1 MCQRFWFECPSLCQT
16 SRYQNRQKSISDF
29 HRIENRQKNKHWNDN
44 ILTLITMEV
53 STGVII
59 LPTGAD
65 LYFSA
70 HIHNYPPGDGVQTY
84 NRPPCEPI
92 WEKGAN
98 KDKFW
103 FALLIKSMFLQ
114 IICRKR
120 ERGSPNMNEVAK
132 LREMGY
138 YSRDS
143 QALSSFCSKCLTL
156 AYFSQI

>member
-1 MCQRFWFECPSLCQT
+1 MSSSDLLQTVTKAAKTFRQMWRRGLSNVQCPWDREGGGGDSVGVRWLDGADTADYNVPTLLIWVSFSLSNIKISKSPKVHLWFS
-16 SRYQNRQKSISDF
+16 QNWKSPK
-29 HRIENRQKNKHWNDN
+29 KNKHWNDN

-98 KDKFW
+98 
-103 FALLIKSMFLQ
+103 
-114 IICRKR
+114 
-120 ERGSPNMNEVAK
+120 EV
-132 LREMGY
+132 LVC
-138 YSRDS
+138 
-143 QALSSFCSKCLTL
+143 SFD
-156 AYFSQI
+156 